1 MNATPLTYDDT
12 DELAARFEGRTAE
25 ELLLW
30 AADRF
35 DGRIALTC
43 SWQRQSSVLVDMLWR
58 IGATVR
64 IVEIDTGL
72 LFPETHA
79 VRDRLVERYG
89 IEVETVHPDRTVE
102 EQAADEG
109 PALWARDSD
118 RCCALRKV
126 GPLERAMEGMG
137 AWITGIR
144 RGQSVSRRNAR
155 KVEIDGARGL
165 VKVQPLADWSDEDV
179 VGYLYRHDV
188 PYNALHDEGY
198 PSIGC
203 FPCTRAVADGEDAR
217 AGRWAGTGKTECG
230 LHLPV
235 GGAAAS

>member
-1 MNATPLTYDDT
+1 MPSFTHDDI
-12 DELAARFEGRTAE
+12 EALAHRFETRSAE
-25 ELLLW
+25 ELMLW

-35 DGRIALTC
+35 EGRIVLTC

-58 IGATVR
+58 IGASVR
-64 IVEIDTGL
+64 IVELDTGL

-79 VRDRLVERYG
+79 ARERLVDRYG
-89 IEVETVHPDRTVE
+89 IDVETIRPAQTVE
-102 EQAADEG
+102 EQAASEG
-109 PALWARDSD
+109 PALWSSDSD

-126 GPLERAMEGMG
+126 APMERAMEGMG

-144 RGQSVSRRNAR
+144 RTQSISRRNAGT
-155 KVEIDGARGL
+155 VEYDAARDL
-165 VKVQPLADWSDEDV
+165 VKVQPLAAWTDEDV

-188 PYNALHDEGY
+188 PYNTLHDEGY

-203 FPCTRAVADGEDAR
+203 FPCTHAVSPGDDPR
-217 AGRWAGTGKTECG
+217 SGRWAGTSKNECG

>member
-1 MNATPLTYDDT
+1 MTLLPLSPDDS
-12 DELAARFEGRTAE
+12 DELAARFESRPAE

-35 DGRIALTC
+35 AGRITLTC

-79 VRDRLVERYG
+79 TRDRLVERYG
-89 IEVETVHPDRTVE
+89 IDVETIRPPRTVE
-102 EQAADEG
+102 EQAAAEG
-109 PALWARDSD
+109 PALWSRDSD

-126 GPLERAMEGMG
+126 GPMERAMEGMD
-137 AWITGIR
+137 AWVTGIR
-144 RGQSVSRRNAR
+144 RAQSVSRRNAR
-155 KVEIDGARGL
+155 KVELDAVRGL

-203 FPCTRAVADGEDAR
+203 FPCTRAVAGGDDPR
-217 AGRWAGTGKTECG
+217 SGRWAGTAKTECG

>member
-1 MNATPLTYDDT
+1 MNTLPFSHDDIEALAT
-12 DELAARFEGRTAE
+12 RFESRTAE

-35 DGRIALTC
+35 DGRIVLTC

-58 IGATVR
+58 IGAEVR

-79 VRDRLVERYG
+79 TRDRLVERYG
-89 IEVETVHPDRTVE
+89 IDVETVRPEQTVE
-102 EQAADEG
+102 EQALTEG
-109 PALWARDSD
+109 PALWSRDHD
-118 RCCALRKV
+118 RCCELRKV
-126 GPLERAMEGMG
+126 SPLERAMDGMD

-155 KVEIDGARGL
+155 KLEFDGARGL
-165 VKVQPLADWSDEDV
+165 MKVQPLANWSDEDV

-203 FPCTRAVADGEDAR
+203 FPCTRAVAPGDDPR
-217 AGRWAGTGKTECG
+217 SGRWAGTGKTECG

-235 GGAAAS
+235 GGTAAS

>member
-1 MNATPLTYDDT
+1 MNALPVSPDDT
-12 DELAARFEGRTAE
+12 EELAGRFESRSAE

-64 IVEIDTGL
+64 IVEVDTGL

-79 VRDRLVERYG
+79 VRERLVDRYG
-89 IEVETVHPDRTVE
+89 FEVESFRPGQTVD
-102 EQAADEG
+102 EQGLTEG
-109 PALWARDSD
+109 PALWDRDSD
-118 RCCALRKV
+118 RCCALRKI
-126 GPLERAMEGMG
+126 GPMERAMEGMD

-144 RGQSVSRRNAR
+144 RGQSVSRRDAR
-155 KVEIDGARGL
+155 KLELDPGRAL

-203 FPCTRAVADGEDAR
+203 SPCTRAVAAGDDPR
-217 AGRWAGTGKTECG
+217 SGRWAGTGKTECG